1 LSEPIAVQSGN
12 GNGIFSRGAGETVL
26 VLESDR
32 GRLLRNEEILA
43 ALGYEPVGFVAPANA
58 DRGIPWRRARFDAA
72 LICHQPG
79 TTAGSMSRR
88 RCIAWRRPC
97 RLFWRRHRARPRPT
111 DIGGFR
117 HIRSGPAIRSLL
129 RNYRGC

>member
-43 ALGYEPVGFVAPANA
+43 ALGYEPVGFVARPTRSRHTMA
-58 DRGIPWRRARFDAA
+58 RAR
-72 LICHQPG
+72 
-79 TTAGSMSRR
+79 GSMRR
-88 RCIAWRRPC
+88 
-97 RLFWRRHRARPRPT
+97 
-111 DIGGFR
+111 
-117 HIRSGPAIRSLL
+117 
-129 RNYRGC
+129 